1 MITGILFNEKHKIFI
16 DNYNKFNFP
25 IDMINKSMGDTVD
38 YEDKCRTSVKDILY
52 VRYDFHN
59 PSLDDFD
66 FLDYNMKIFKDSI
79 HIFVIDLKKLF
90 EYNKFEEY
98 IDKLSKYE
106 NVVKFISLDCTE
118 LESDTLDYIKRLGEK
133 VYINR
138 IILKDNVEFDNVKY
152 NIIKYALKKL
162 GYSQN
167 QIGICGSPFTNENN
181 CCIPLLF
188 LKELISKYGTNGTAM
203 AVSGYKMS
211 KFGCSC
217 VRYIVVD
224 RDIGEESIG
233 CKQIVNKFTGKSK
246 RSGFTDGDDV
256 WF

>member
-38 YEDKCRTSVKDILY
+38 YADKCRTSVKDILY

-59 PSLDDFD
+59 PSLEDFD
-66 FLDYNMKIFKDSI
+66 FLDYNIKIFKDSI

-118 LESDTLDYIKRLGEK
+118 LKSDTLDYIKRLGEK

-138 IILKDNVEFDNVKY
+138 IILKDNAELDN
-152 NIIKYALKKL
+152 IKYSSIKATFKKI
-162 GYSQN
+162 GYSQS
-167 QIGICGSPFTNENN
+167 QIGLCGSPFTNENN
-181 CCIPLLF
+181 CCVPLLL
-188 LKELISKYGTNGTAM
+188 LKELISRYGTNGTAM
-203 AVSGYKMS
+203 AVSGYTMS

-224 RDIGEESIG
+224 RDIGEENSY
-233 CKQIVNKFTGKSK
+233 KQIVNKSTGKYK
-246 RSGFTDGDDV
+246 RSGFTDGEDV